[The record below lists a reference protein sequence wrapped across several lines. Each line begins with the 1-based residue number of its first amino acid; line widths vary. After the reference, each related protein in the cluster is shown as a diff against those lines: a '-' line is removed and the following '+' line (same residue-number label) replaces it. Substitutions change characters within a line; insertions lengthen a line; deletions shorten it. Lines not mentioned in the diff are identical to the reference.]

1 MPLRVRWSDGTAPA
15 GGGTAA
21 TVASAEDIAR
31 GAARALAAM
40 GFAPLAEFALAN
52 GRRAD
57 LAAIDRRGLCA
68 IVEVKASRAD
78 FLADRKWPDYLPYCD
93 SFYFA
98 VAPDFPLGLLP
109 EATGLIVADRFAG
122 EVVRPA
128 PLRPLAAAAR
138 KALLIRFART
148 GALRLHGALDP
159 EW

>member
-1 MPLRVRWSDGTAPA
+1 MAS
-15 GGGTAA
+15 
-21 TVASAEDIAR
+21 SAEDITR
-31 GAARALAAM
+31 GAARALTAM
-40 GFAPLAEFALAN
+40 GFAPLAEFKLAN

-57 LAAIDRRGLCA
+57 IAALDRRGVCA

-93 SFYFA
+93 AFYFA
-98 VAPDFPLGLLP
+98 VAPGFPLDLLP
-109 EATGLIVADRFAG
+109 EAEGVILADRFAG

-128 PLRPLAAAAR
+128 RLRPLAAATR

-148 GALRLHGALDP
+148 GALRLQGALDP